1 MSLPLPHA
9 FTERMRAQLGAE
21 YEAFVAALDDAA
33 PTSLR
38 LNATKPGAVFEGT
51 STIPWAKDGLY
62 LAERPSFFKNP
73 LIYAGAFY
81 VQEASSMLIGQAA
94 DFSRDLRILD
104 LCAAPGGKST
114 LLASLM
120 GAGSTLVSNELVRNR
135 AAILEENLSR
145 WGNPNIV
152 ITHNHPRDFAQIQN
166 AFDLIVVD
174 APCSGE
180 GMFRKDPKVISH
192 WSPKMVQDCA
202 DRQREIL
209 SDVIGA
215 LAPGGRL
222 IYSTCTYNPTENEAI
237 IQWLIDQMPSMRILP
252 LDFPAEWGL
261 TPGTT
266 TGFSPDMRHVYH
278 AYPHKTKGEGFF
290 LACLQKAEGSP
301 QGHRDSRPAK
311 KNDNK
316 KRPPVRERE
325 SLVPAT
331 RKQAALLGEW
341 VDAPDAYTY
350 YMLGE
355 TAFAIPAAHSAQL
368 VGIASQLNPI
378 KVGIKM
384 GELKREQLVPDH
396 DLAMSERQSADTPL
410 SELDLEQA
418 LRFLKR
424 TELHQDHPGWIG
436 WGIVRYLGRN
446 LGWIKALQGRIN
458 NHFPKEMRIRSDV
471 GLIDN

>member
-1 MSLPLPHA
+1 MSLPLPNP
-9 FTERMRAQLGAE
+9 FVERMRLQLGAD
-21 YEAFVAALDDAA
+21 YEAFVEALNDAP

-38 LNATKPGAVFEGT
+38 LNPQKPGASFEGT
-51 STIPWAKDGLY
+51 SPIPWARDGFY
-62 LAERPSFFKNP
+62 LDERPSFFKNP

-81 VQEASSMLIGQAA
+81 VQEASSMLIAQAA
-94 DFSRDLRILD
+94 DFTRDLRILD

-114 LLASLM
+114 LLASQM
-120 GAGSTLVSNELVRNR
+120 RAGSTLVSNELVRNR

-145 WGNPNIV
+145 WGNPNVV
-152 ITHNHPRDFAQIQN
+152 ITHNHPRDFAGIQN
-166 AFDLIVVD
+166 AFDLVVVD

-209 SDVIGA
+209 TDVIGA
-215 LAPGGRL
+215 LAPAGRL

-237 IQWLIDQMPSMRILP
+237 IQWLLDQVPGMRVVP
-252 LDFPAEWGL
+252 LDFPAAWGL

-266 TGFSPDMRHVYH
+266 AGFSPAMRHTFH

-290 LACLQKAEGSP
+290 LACLEKVGSS
-301 QGHRDSRPAK
+301 GKSTMDANRNAK
-311 KNDNK
+311 SNK
-316 KRPPVRERE
+316 KRPPARERE
-325 SLVPAT
+325 DLQAAT
-331 RKQAALLGEW
+331 RRQRELLGTW
-341 VDAPDAYTY
+341 MDRPDDYTY
-350 YMLGE
+350 YIKGE
-355 TAFAIPAAHSAQL
+355 TAFAVPAVHVEQL
-368 VGIASQLNPI
+368 AGIGGQLNPI
-378 KVGIKM
+378 KIGIKM

-396 DLAMSERQSADTPL
+396 DLAMSERQSADIPT

-436 WGIVRYLGRN
+436 WGIVRYQGRN

-458 NHFPKEMRIRSDV
+458 NHFPKEMRIRSDL
-471 GLIDN
+471 GLD

>member
-1 MSLPLPHA
+1 MSLPLPSP
-9 FTERMRAQLGAE
+9 FVERMRQQLGADWD
-21 YEAFVAALDDAA
+21 AFVAALNAGA

-38 LNATKPGAVFEGT
+38 LNPAKPGAAFEGANP
-51 STIPWAKDGLY
+51 IPWARDGFY
-62 LAERPSFFKNP
+62 LDERPSFFKNP

-81 VQEASSMLIGQAA
+81 VQEASSMLIAQAT

-114 LLASLM
+114 LLAAHMS
-120 GAGSTLVSNELVRNR
+120 AGSTLVSNELVRNR

-145 WGNPNIV
+145 WGNPRV
-152 ITHNHPRDFAQIQN
+152 AITHNHPRDFAGIQN

-180 GMFRKDPKVISH
+180 GMFRKDPKVITH

-209 SDVIGA
+209 TDVIGA

-237 IQWLIDQMPSMRILP
+237 VQWLLAQVPAMRIVP
-252 LDFPAEWGL
+252 LDFPAVWGL
-261 TPGTT
+261 APGTT
-266 TGFSPDMRHVYH
+266 AGYSPAMRHTYH
-278 AYPHKTKGEGFF
+278 AYPHRTKGEGFF
-290 LACLQKAEGSP
+290 LACLEKTETSGRATM
-301 QGHRDSRPAK
+301 DASRNPK
-311 KNDNK
+311 HNK
-316 KRPPVRERE
+316 KKPQARERE
-325 SLVPAT
+325 GLQPAT
-331 RKQAALLGEW
+331 RRQRELLGEW
-341 VDAPDAYTY
+341 VDQPEAYAY
-350 YMLGE
+350 WMLGE
-355 TAFAIPAAHSAQL
+355 TAFAIPADHAAQL
-368 VGIASQLNPI
+368 TGIVGQLNPI
-378 KVGIKM
+378 KIGIKL

-396 DLAMSERQSADTPL
+396 DLAMSECQSADIPT

-436 WGIVRYLGRN
+436 WGIVRYQGRN

-458 NHFPKEMRIRSDV
+458 NHFPKEMRIRSDL
-471 GLIDN
+471 GLD